1 MKIRLEITQDNGK
14 SKEFEIIGNPEPD
27 TILNLVNQLLSL
39 YYESTTSSQQAAVMQ
54 QHLKEKIMP
63 QANNV
68 LPQESPEPS
77 FGSKHPQLTAGSNN
91 HTLQP
96 AQFQNMLNQFVQ
108 QKMKGQNRLKIAE
121 EEYSKMKNESLT
133 IKERLELFL
142 NFEYKDSWFTSLDVK
157 RDYDKVYD
165 VINLSTVSTYLSRL
179 YREGKLERKGNRNQ
193 RKYCIRAESK
203 NQEYPVEYLQHHHI
217 RP

>member
-14 SKEFEIIGNPEPD
+14 SKEFEIIGNPEPN

-39 YYESTTSSQQAAVMQ
+39 YYESSAQQAAVMP
-54 QHLKEKIMP
+54 QHLMEKIMP
-63 QANNV
+63 QASNV
-68 LPQESPEPS
+68 IPKESTGPLCVE
-77 FGSKHPQLTAGSNN
+77 SKPPQLTAGPNN
-91 HTLQP
+91 QP
-96 AQFQNMLNQFVQ
+96 AQYQEMLNYLHQ
-108 QKMKGQNRLKIAE
+108 QKMKGQNHLKIAE
-121 EEYSKMKNESLT
+121 EEYSLMKNESLT

-157 RDYDKVYD
+157 RDYDRVYGD
-165 VINLSTVSTYLSRL
+165 INLSTVSTYLSRL

-193 RKYCIRAESK
+193 RKYCIRAESR
-203 NQEYPVEYLQHHHI
+203 NQEYPFEYLEHQHI